1 MESYRVAAS
10 IETEMSFFQMMMVDP
25 DCPHMTVYMANPRH
39 DVDVYIYIYIC
50 IDIRYVYNTCT
61 KKLGDAV

>member
-39 DVDVYIYIYIC
+39 DVDVYIYIYI
-50 IDIRYVYNTCT
+50 
-61 KKLGDAV
+61 

>member
-25 DCPHMTVYMANPRH
+25 DCPHMTVYMANLRH
-39 DVDVYIYIYIC
+39 DVDVYIYIC

>member
-25 DCPHMTVYMANPRH
+25 DCPHMTVYMANLRH
-39 DVDVYIYIYIC
+39 DVDVYIYIYLYT
-50 IDIRYVYNTCT
+50 YV
-61 KKLGDAV
+61 